1 MQDTQDPNEAT
12 NIVGV
17 RGELHQRVGRRTEQ
31 DVIEVLLVTPDEFPQ
46 LVGHGEDDVKVR
58 DRQQFLTPLL
68 QPCLGLLAVA
78 FGATTVATG
87 VVDIMLLATVITLQQ
102 VPSQDF
108 RATVAN
114 IFDRPPMA
122 GEQIR
127 PEPVQVRTA
136 ITPKD
141 IR

>member
-1 MQDTQDPNEAT
+1 MR
-12 NIVGV
+12 V
-17 RGELHQRVGRRTEQ
+17 RGERDERLGGGAEQ
-31 DVIEVLLVTPDEFPQ
+31 DGVEVFLMAADEFPQ
-46 LVGHGEDDVKVR
+46 LLGHGEDDVKIG

-68 QPCLGLLAVA
+68 QPCRGILAVA

-108 RATVAN
+108 CATVAD

-127 PEPVQVRTA
+127 PEPVQVSTA
-136 ITPKD
+136 IPPKD
-141 IR
+141 IG